1 MAPDI
6 LFRLG
11 GLLLKPSTVSVLEQ
25 VFLTF
30 WLKTAKKVEP

>member
-25 VFLTF
+25 VFFNLLT
-30 WLKTAKKVEP
+30 